1 MAGDGLRTVHTKAR
15 FQFKVLKPRGPGP
28 RGFFIYPSE
37 KVLRHNALDFSE
49 YHEISLHVG

>member
-37 KVLRHNALDFSE
+37 KVLRHHALDFSE